1 MALNIYTS
9 VAKGSKLKV
18 RKLCGL
24 IPAFVEIKG
33 EKLVGE
39 GGLEEFLYLC
49 HNLTNRT
56 KEYIQKSTIMK
67 ELG

>member
-39 GGLEEFLYLC
+39 GGL
-49 HNLTNRT
+49 
-56 KEYIQKSTIMK
+56 
-67 ELG
+67 